1 MVRFRTMT
9 PAVVGDFFS
18 LTTDIM
24 CEKLLVWSP
33 SLFSGRCRYTMSR
46 WLQLFLGLWALSGQS
61 GVLRSEK
68 DNLALQ
74 VEDLSLLKF
83 IEFYWVRLDL

>member
-1 MVRFRTMT
+1 
-9 PAVVGDFFS
+9 
-18 LTTDIM
+18 
-24 CEKLLVWSP
+24 
-33 SLFSGRCRYTMSR
+33 MSR